1 MVCQHAI
8 TEPHPTTFQHYH
20 PNLVFYTENLQWHR
34 TEDNMVPTYHCVKIL
49 CTQLCNVLHVHV
61 FMFIP
66 AFISLT
72 PKDDDIIADATISL
86 VPSSKQTWHCTNTC
100 QSVIVLFTSVSH
112 VWVCLHRAQVQSPAL
127 REQKRPARSVVTP
140 SHPHSMDG
148 AVGTGRPQTRSDEN
162 TAPVKPAASR
172 NAVATARA
180 SPGQRRRLD
189 VFIVLHVMPG
199 VDRTRD
205 LLRPAA
211 GQCENPS
218 QNSEETADA
227 SRL

>member
-1 MVCQHAI
+1 
-8 TEPHPTTFQHYH
+8 
-20 PNLVFYTENLQWHR
+20 
-34 TEDNMVPTYHCVKIL
+34 MVPTYRCVKIL

-72 PKDDDIIADATISL
+72 PKHDDLIADATISL

-127 REQKRPARSVVTP
+127 REQKRPARSAVTP
-140 SHPHSMDG
+140 SHPHSMHG

-172 NAVATARA
+172 NAVATAQPGAA
-180 SPGQRRRLD
+180 SSAWCLYCLACHAWPGQKSRFATTLHLGSVKTQPKIARILMTRRRAYCMYC
-189 VFIVLHVMPG
+189 LHLSCPH
-199 VDRTRD
+199 
-205 LLRPAA
+205 LLFLH
-211 GQCENPS
+211 
-218 QNSEETADA
+218 SEVVKGYEFG
-227 SRL
+227 